1 MPFLREA
8 AVSTALASKY
18 HDSLS
23 MTLAFITRAALSG
36 LIIAAIALI
45 ARRNPAAGALIA
57 SLPLIS
63 LLGMIWLWHNTHD
76 TVRIADHVE
85 ATFWYVLPS
94 LPMFLIMPA
103 MLRHGVNFWIS
114 LFAACAITVLLYLIT
129 IPLAARFG
137 VQL

>member
-1 MPFLREA
+1 
-8 AVSTALASKY
+8 
-18 HDSLS
+18 
-23 MTLAFITRAALSG
+23 MTLAFVTRAILSG
-36 LIIAAIALI
+36 LIIAAISMI
-45 ARRNPAAGALIA
+45 ARRNPAAGALVA

-63 LLGMIWLWHNTHD
+63 LLGMLWLWHDTHD
-76 TVRIADHVE
+76 TVRMANHVE

-103 MLRHGVNFWIS
+103 MLRHGVNFWLS
-114 LFAACAITVLLYLIT
+114 LLTACAITVVLYLLT